1 MTKSKRAGSKKNS
14 SRKMKLSGHHAT
26 FNDITRWYLEIFEQM
41 GWMVL
46 ANAHGYQGKI
56 NCYKISI
63 SKFKMAVETKLSQTK
78 DADQKQDL
86 TIMLD
91 YITILQNHVNKDFK

>member
-1 MTKSKRAGSKKNS
+1 
-14 SRKMKLSGHHAT
+14 
-26 FNDITRWYLEIFEQM
+26 
-41 GWMVL
+41 
-46 ANAHGYQGKI
+46 
-56 NCYKISI
+56 
-63 SKFKMAVETKLSQTK
+63 MAVETKLSQTK